1 MLSVLAVAS
10 YIAASLPIGEPRF
23 SIHSFLE
30 ICPMNISHRIHTIG
44 GRAFARRRLARTLI
58 AELVC
63 ALLSAALL
71 TSVQAAEGTEPE
83 ANQSPVFDGN
93 FLRGLGQ
100 NIDLSTFSE
109 AGTIIPGTYTLDIT
123 LNDKERLR
131 QSVQVTNEEGRQ
143 HLCFATAEVQRWGA
157 KLELLPDQDK
167 VAQLMAS
174 NCIEAEQLIPGAS
187 LIMDV
192 TELTGVLSIPQAY
205 AGQAK
210 RGYVD
215 PAEWDQGI
223 NATILGYYA
232 NVFHNE
238 RDGQA
243 PSTDVNIN
251 INAGHNWE
259 GWRLRH
265 NGNFQAGDNSQAIYS
280 SQNTYAQTDVDAMQS
295 QLTLGEYFTPSN
307 NFDSIPFTGIQLA
320 SDDSMLP
327 ESERG
332 FAPVIRGT
340 AETNAKVTVGQSGHQ
355 VYETSVAPG
364 AFIIDD
370 LYATGYAGD
379 LEVTVTE
386 ADGRE
391 KYFTVP
397 FTSVVQMLRPG
408 ASRFNLAAGNYR
420 DTSLQDAPWFVQGT
434 YRRGIHNRLSLYGG
448 GLLADDYDSTL
459 AGAAFATPIGAL
471 ALDATVSRTKGLPT
485 EVKGL
490 PKDGDM
496 TGLSYR
502 VSYSK
507 RLDVS
512 RTNFSLAAYRFSSD
526 EFLSFGDFARL
537 RESDD
542 SAPQRERNRFQLSIS
557 QPMWGLGDLNIT
569 GLLRNYWADQPSVTT
584 YQLGYSKSFGWGS
597 LGVSASRELQDGGAS
612 DTLML
617 TASIPIG
624 SGRQR
629 PLLSTTATFDNDH
642 NSTLRTNLS
651 GSLGKYS
658 ELSYGLYGSCSHNQ
672 AGSRNTVGGN
682 LNYRTSASQL
692 GASYSQGKDYRQ
704 HSAFASGT
712 LVAYSGG
719 LVSSP
724 EQGETMALLVAD
736 GAPGATLTNGQ
747 GNQLDGDGEAL
758 KAGLTPY
765 RQNTLGISPRGLPMD
780 VELHV
785 TSQSAVPRRG
795 ALVRLKFKTTQGKPL
810 LLRLTDSRIPF
821 GAAVLDQ
828 DDQRIALVGQ
838 GGLIFLRGEHSGL
851 RVVWG
856 QQSDESCQLGYQM
869 LTEETSDNQYQQLDA
884 RCITR

>member
-1 MLSVLAVAS
+1 
-10 YIAASLPIGEPRF
+10 
-23 SIHSFLE
+23 
-30 ICPMNISHRIHTIG
+30 MNSTQHTPATG
-44 GRAFARRRLARTLI
+44 GRAFARCRLARTLI
-58 AELVC
+58 AEVIC
-63 ALLSAALL
+63 ALLGAALIP
-71 TSVQAAEGTEPE
+71 SVQATEQVTEETAPE
-83 ANQSPVFDGN
+83 ASQAPVFDSN

-100 NIDLSTFSE
+100 NIDLSSFSE
-109 AGTIIPGTYTLDIT
+109 AGTFIPGAYTLDIT
-123 LNDKERLR
+123 LNDKDRLR
-131 QSVQVTNEEGRQ
+131 QPVQVVVEDGRQ
-143 HLCFATAEVQRWGA
+143 HLCFAAADVLRWGA
-157 KLELLPDQDK
+157 KLELLPDQDQ
-167 VAQLMAS
+167 VAQLLAS
-174 NCIEAEQLIPGAS
+174 DCIEAEQLIPGAS
-187 LIMDV
+187 FTMDV
-192 TELTGVLSIPQAY
+192 TELTGTLSIPQAY

-223 NATILGYYA
+223 NAAILGYHA

-243 PSTDVNIN
+243 PSADANIN
-251 INAGHNWE
+251 INAGLNLE

-265 NGNFQAGDNSQAIYS
+265 NGNFQAGDDSQASYS
-280 SQNTYAQTDVDAMQS
+280 SQNTYAQTDVDRLQS
-295 QLTLGEYFTPSN
+295 QLTLGEYFTPGN
-307 NFDSIPFTGIQLA
+307 DFDSIPFTGIQLA

-340 AETNAKVTVGQSGHQ
+340 AETNAKVTVRQSGNQ

-364 AFIIDD
+364 AFVIDD

-391 KYFTVP
+391 KHFTVP
-397 FTSVVQMLRPG
+397 FSSVVQMLRPD

-420 DTSLQDAPWFVQGT
+420 DSNLQDAPWFMQGT
-434 YRRGIHNRLSLYGG
+434 YRQGISNRLTLYGG
-448 GLLADDYDSTL
+448 GLLADDYGSLL

-471 ALDATVSRTKGLPT
+471 ALDATFSRAKGLPA
-485 EVKGL
+485 EMKGL

-496 TGLSYR
+496 TGQSYR

-507 RLDVS
+507 LLDVS
-512 RTNFSLAAYRFSSD
+512 RTNFSLAAYRFSSE
-526 EFLSFGDFARL
+526 EFLSFGDFAHL
-537 RESDD
+537 RESDN
-542 SAPQRERNRFQLSIS
+542 SAPERERNRFQLSIS
-557 QPMWGLGDLNIT
+557 QPMGQWGDLNVT

-597 LGVSASRELQDGGAS
+597 LGISASRELQDGGAS

-629 PLLSTTATFDNDH
+629 PLLSTTATVDSDH

-658 ELSYGLYGSCSHNQ
+658 ELSYGLYGSRSHNQ
-672 AGSRNTVGGN
+672 GGSSNTVGGN
-682 LNYRTSASQL
+682 LNYRTSTAQL
-692 GASYSQGKDYRQ
+692 GASYSQGEDYRQ
-704 HSAFASGT
+704 YSASASGT
-712 LVAYSGG
+712 LVAHSGG
-719 LVSSP
+719 LVTSP
-724 EQGETMALLVAD
+724 ERGETMALLVAD
-736 GAPGATLTNGQ
+736 GAPGAMQANGQ

-780 VELHV
+780 VELEV
-785 TSQSAVPRRG
+785 TSQNTVPRRG
-795 ALVRLKFKTTQGKPL
+795 ALVRLDYKTTQGKPL
-810 LLRLTDSRIPF
+810 LLHLTDSQIPF
-821 GAAVLDQ
+821 GAAVLDG
-828 DDQRIALVGQ
+828 DHKRVALVGQ
-838 GGLIFLRGEHSGL
+838 GGLIFLRGEHAGL
-851 RVVWG
+851 KVVWG
-856 QQSDESCQLGYQM
+856 QQSDESCRLHYQL
-869 LTEETSDNQYQQLDA
+869 LTGETSDNLYQQLDA
-884 RCITR
+884 RCVPG